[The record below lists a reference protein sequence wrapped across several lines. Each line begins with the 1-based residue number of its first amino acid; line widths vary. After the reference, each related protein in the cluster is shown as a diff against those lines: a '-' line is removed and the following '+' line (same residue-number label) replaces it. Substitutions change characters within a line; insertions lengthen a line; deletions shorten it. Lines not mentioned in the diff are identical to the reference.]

1 MLDGDAAGLGA
12 REVQGHLHRAP
23 GEGGFLVVWEDSED
37 QTPTAQGLFGAVL
50 EITAGEPS
58 DTGDPVD
65 TGDTGGKEA
74 GCAGCRALN

>member
-1 MLDGDAAGLGA
+1 M
-12 REVQGHLHRAP
+12 
-23 GEGGFLVVWEDSED
+23 VWEDSED